1 MGGGSF
7 VNPGP
12 KGSATVGSSTRWTSS
27 VIADYHAWIG
37 PELIRQ
43 SEVRTEKFD
52 CADLGLAML
61 ARFARMRGLPVV
73 LRRASS
79 KMGVD
84 DAITVIS
91 DPFRRPG
98 VLGRGAVE
106 CTMMRPDFAEEQF
119 SATAVYDR
127 FEDDARKYIGAGHLE
142 DLGTGNTE
150 DVARIDD
157 LLPGDLITNGHHVQV
172 VYSVG
177 STIQAPTVKRG
188 PVGPKRVL
196 EIVQGTIPP
205 VIPQH
210 RAWDLDAPRYYD
222 SKGGAWEVYSQ
233 EDFSAEFGR
242 VWFGRRWKFSTFNT
256 FVDDFCAAERR
267 ASSMITPH

>member
-1 MGGGSF
+1 MAGGSF

-12 KGSATVGSSTRWTSS
+12 KGSATVGSSTRWTNAA
-27 VIADYHAWIG
+27 IADYRAWIG
-37 PELIRQ
+37 PELLLQ
-43 SEVRTEKFD
+43 SRVRTEKFD

-61 ARFARMRGLPVV
+61 ARFARMRGLPIV

-79 KMGVD
+79 KMGLD

-106 CTMMRPDFAEEQF
+106 CTMMLPTIAEEQF

-127 FEDDARKYIGAGHLE
+127 FEDDARKYIGAGHVE

-150 DVARIDD
+150 EVAHIDD

-172 VYSVG
+172 VHSVN
-177 STIQAPTVKRG
+177 STIQAPTVKHG
-188 PVGPKRVL
+188 PSGPKRVL
-196 EIVQGTIPP
+196 EIVQGTLPP

-210 RAWDLDAPRYYD
+210 RAWDLDAARYFD
-222 SKGGAWEVYSQ
+222 DKGGAWELYSQ
-233 EDFSAEFGR
+233 EDFSAEYGSI
-242 VWFGRRWKFSTFNT
+242 WFGRRWNFSRFNA

-267 ASSMITPH
+267 ASSMIPGH